1 MEINQ
6 LVLSLGSNINSR
18 SLYISSACREILS
31 EIGEIINFSRV
42 YSTPPIGFKSKEHFL
57 NCCLIINTKLN
68 KNLILLKIEEIE
80 KKLGRTE
87 KSVKENYISRVIDI
101 DIIFFNKEHF
111 KSQKLIIPHS
121 SFRDRKFV
129 LIPLNEMIPNYIDP
143 ISHLTVRQ
151 ILENCRDNSTITVY
165 KNQFLNTLLQ

>member
-1 MEINQ
+1 METNQ

-18 SLYISSACREILS
+18 SLYINKACNEILS

-42 YSTPPIGFKSKEHFL
+42 YSTPPIGFKSKDDFL

-68 KNLILLKIEEIE
+68 KNVILLKIKEIE
-80 KKLGRTE
+80 KKLGRTK
-87 KSVKENYISRVIDI
+87 KSVKKKYISRVIDI
-101 DIIFFNKEHF
+101 DIIFFNKEQF
-111 KSQKLIIPHS
+111 KSSKLIIPHS

-129 LIPLNEMIPNYIDP
+129 LIPLNEMVPNYIDP
-143 ISHLTVRQ
+143 ISHLTVKQ
-151 ILENCRDNSTITVY
+151 LLENCRDNSIVTVY